1 MRLKAN
7 LSHQG
12 LPGALRGS
20 EESVTI
26 GGLDRTVDDDI
37 RGPGDV
43 R

>member
-1 MRLKAN
+1 MRLKTN

-12 LPGALRGS
+12 LPALRGS
-20 EESVTI
+20 EGSVTI